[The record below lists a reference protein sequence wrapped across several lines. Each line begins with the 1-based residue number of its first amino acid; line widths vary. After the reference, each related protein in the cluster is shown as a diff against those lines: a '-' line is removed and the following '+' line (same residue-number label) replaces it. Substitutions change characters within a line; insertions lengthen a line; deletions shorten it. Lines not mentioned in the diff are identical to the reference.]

1 MRFHG
6 IKSDS
11 DGRVHFLKNLLKIC
25 GLCSESLRMRLS
37 LRMDVSEELI
47 PTRWSL
53 LSRLKDAA
61 DAESWQ
67 EFFDTYW
74 RLIYRAAT
82 KSGLTDAE
90 AQEVVQE
97 VVIGVARKMPEFRC
111 DPAAGSFKAWLLK
124 VTRCRIVDQFRKRQ
138 AWSPTQSPRS
148 SVSPGGTAPRSDSN
162 GTAHT
167 ATIERVPDPAGYDL
181 DAAWEGEW
189 QQHLTDRAL
198 ARVKRSADPEQF
210 QMFDLHVRL
219 GLPAREVARKLDVSV
234 PRVYFAKY
242 KILRLLKRQVQ
253 RLEQQGG

>member
-1 MRFHG
+1 M
-6 IKSDS
+6 
-11 DGRVHFLKNLLKIC
+11 L
-25 GLCSESLRMRLS
+25 ELS
-37 LRMDVSEELI
+37 LRTDPSDELI

-61 DAESWQ
+61 DADSWQ

-74 RLIYRAAT
+74 RLIYGVAV

-111 DPAAGSFKAWLLK
+111 DPAAGSFKAWLLQ
-124 VTRCRIVDQFRKRQ
+124 VTRRRIVDQFRKRQ
-138 AWSPTQSPRS
+138 PWSPTQPPRG
-148 SVSPGGTAPRSDSN
+148 PETPAGATPRPEAN

-167 ATIERVPDPAGYDL
+167 STIERVPDPGGYEL
-181 DAAWEGEW
+181 EAAWEGEW
-189 QQHLTDRAL
+189 KQHLLARAL
-198 ARVKRSADPEQF
+198 ARVKQTADPEQF

-219 GLPAREVARKLDVSV
+219 GLPAREVARKLDVSL

-242 KILRLLKRQVQ
+242 KIGALLKRQVQ
-253 RLEQQGG
+253 RLDRQGN